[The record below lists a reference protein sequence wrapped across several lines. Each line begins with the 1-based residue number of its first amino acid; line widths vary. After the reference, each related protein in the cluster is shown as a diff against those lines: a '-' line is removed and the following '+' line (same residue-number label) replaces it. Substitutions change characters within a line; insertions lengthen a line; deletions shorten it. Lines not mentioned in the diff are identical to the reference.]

1 MTPPEVMSQ
10 NEIDSLLH
18 AISSG
23 GGDISAM
30 QVPEAK
36 PIKLYD
42 FRRPDKFSKDQM
54 RAIHMIHESLCRS
67 LTTSLSTMVRS
78 MVSVSVVAVDQLA
91 YDEFVRSLVQ
101 PTVIGILEMYPL
113 SGNAVLEISSQL
125 TFTIIDRLLG
135 GKGEPLRKPRDLTD
149 IERTVTERVM
159 MKILEHL
166 EESWSTVVDVR
177 FRFETMESNPFFVQV
192 CPGTDMVLLVTMQL
206 QIGDIKGIMNFC
218 IPYFVIEPLID
229 KLSSQQWFSSTG
241 RKSVEGVREML
252 SLRLNEV
259 SVPLALELGHS
270 VVSLGDVIQMQAGDV
285 IRLDGSAKD
294 PIGLRVGN
302 RVKFNC
308 RPGLRDKNY
317 AAQITEVIGE
327 DEPLAPFV
335 GEDDYN
341 G

>member
-1 MTPPEVMSQ
+1 MVPPEVMSQ
-10 NEIDSLLH
+10 NEIDSLLQ

-23 GGDISAM
+23 GDDIATMEVS
-30 QVPEAK
+30 EEK

-54 RAIHMIHESLCRS
+54 RAIQMIHESFCRS

-78 MVSVSVVAVDQLA
+78 MVSIEVVAVDQLA
-91 YDEFVRSLVQ
+91 YDEFIHSLVQ

-113 SGNAVLEISSQL
+113 AGNAILEISNQL

-135 GKGEPLRKPRDLTD
+135 GKGEPMRKPRDLTD
-149 IERTVTERVM
+149 IERTVVERVM

-206 QIGDIKGIMNFC
+206 QVGDIQGIMNFC

-241 RKSVEGVREML
+241 RKSVEGVRESL

-270 VVSLGDVIQMQAGDV
+270 VVSLGDVIQMQEGDV
-285 IRLDGSAKD
+285 VRLDGSAKD

-308 RPGLRDKNY
+308 APGLHNKNY
-317 AAQITEVIGE
+317 AAQIMEVIGE
-327 DEPLAPFV
+327 EESFL
-335 GEDDYN
+335 GEEDYN